1 MFWSIPCSKRAIIK
15 FVPCRN
21 ISLTRALIEAANT
34 SLNGT
39 RMKNICSL
47 RERPFAYLL
56 HYVLARPFSHAAIML
71 SVIAAVG
78 CSVSTQYG
86 LKILV
91 DALTS
96 RAHPPWQ
103 PFLILVAFIAADNLF
118 WRLASWT
125 ASFTFVQVTGDVRR
139 DLFRHLTLH
148 AHSFFSDRLPG
159 VLTSRIT
166 ATSNA
171 TFTIESMFVYNVLP
185 PCLASIGA
193 MIYLASVNLNMA
205 AALLLA
211 ASIVVVIM
219 FRIASRG
226 KPLHRDFASKAS
238 TVDGEMVDV
247 VGNMS
252 LVKAFSAVRR
262 EHFRFDQTVQHEL
275 QARRKSLLYLERLRL
290 GHAVVTVTFTLCLL
304 AWAIV
309 LWQQGNASAGDVVMV
324 STLGI
329 SVLSA
334 TRDLAVALVDVTQ
347 HFARL
352 SEAISTLLVPHQLSD
367 HPEAISIIPHGSDI
381 VFDKVDFA
389 YSKENRV
396 FHRFSLHVP
405 CGQRLGLVGPSG
417 GGKSTL
423 FALLQ
428 RFYDVDGGQILIE
441 GHPIKKVKQD
451 SLWDAIATVPQ
462 DTALFNRSL
471 LENIRYGRPDATNE
485 EVWRAAMDARCSSFI
500 EALPEGLNTIVGDRG
515 LLLSG
520 GQRQRISIARAFL
533 KNAPILLLD
542 EATSALDSD
551 SEEAIREALNRLMK
565 GRTVIAIAHRISTL
579 RQFDRIAVIDAGTII
594 EDGTPQQLLKQGGH
608 FSQLMKKERL
618 ALMNYAAV

>member
-1 MFWSIPCSKRAIIK
+1 MFGSIPCSKRAIIK

-423 FALLQ
+423 FSLLQ

-485 EVWRAAMDARCSSFI
+485 EVWRAALDARCSSFI

>member
-1 MFWSIPCSKRAIIK
+1 M
-15 FVPCRN
+15 
-21 ISLTRALIEAANT
+21 AADT
-34 SLNGT
+34 YLNGT
-39 RMKNICSL
+39 RMKNICSW
-47 RERPFAYLL
+47 REKPFAYLL
-56 HYVLARPFSHAAIML
+56 HYVFARPFAHAAIL
-71 SVIAAVG
+71 ASVFAAVA

-96 RAHPPWQ
+96 NGRPPWQ
-103 PFLILVAFIAADNLF
+103 PFLVLVGFIAADNLF
-118 WRLASWT
+118 WRLASWI

-148 AHSFFSDRLPG
+148 SHSFFSDRLPG

-193 MIYLASVNLNMA
+193 MIYLASVNLHMA
-205 AALLLA
+205 GALLLA

-226 KPLHRDFASKAS
+226 KPLHHDFASKAS
-238 TVDGEMVDV
+238 TVDGEMIDV
-247 VGNMS
+247 VGNMG
-252 LVKAFSAVRR
+252 LVKAFSAVGR
-262 EHFRFDQTVQHEL
+262 EHNRFDQTIQHEL
-275 QARRKSLLYLERLRL
+275 SARRKSLLYLERLRL

-304 AWAIV
+304 AWAIL
-309 LWQQGNASAGDVVMV
+309 LWQQGKASAGDVVMV

-334 TRDLAVALVDVTQ
+334 TRDLAVALVDITQ

-367 HPEAISIIPHGSDI
+367 HPEAISIVPRGSDI
-381 VFDKVDFA
+381 AFDKVDFA
-389 YSKENRV
+389 YSKGNQV
-396 FHRFSLHVP
+396 FRQFSLHVP

-423 FALLQ
+423 FSLLH
-428 RFYDVDGGQILIE
+428 RFYDVDSGQILIE
-441 GHPIKKVKQD
+441 GHPIDKIKQD
-451 SLWDAIATVPQ
+451 SLWNAIATVPQ

-500 EALPEGLNTIVGDRG
+500 EALPDGLNTIVGDRG

-542 EATSALDSD
+542 EATSALDAD
-551 SEEAIREALNRLMK
+551 SEEAIREALNRLMD

-579 RQFDRIAVIDAGTII
+579 RQFDRIVVIDAGTIL
-594 EDGTPQQLLKQGGH
+594 EDGSPQQLMKQNGH
-608 FSQLMKKERL
+608 FSHLMKKERL
-618 ALMNYAAV
+618 ALTTYAAA

>member
-1 MFWSIPCSKRAIIK
+1 MMVID
-15 FVPCRN
+15 VH
-21 ISLTRALIEAANT
+21 
-34 SLNGT
+34 LNGT
-39 RMKNICSL
+39 RMKNICSW
-47 RERPFAYLL
+47 RERPFAFLL
-56 HYVLARPFSHAAIML
+56 HYVLARPFSHVGIL
-71 SVIAAVG
+71 LFVIAAVA

-96 RAHPPWQ
+96 NSNPPWQ
-103 PFLILVAFIAADNLF
+103 AFLILVAFIAADNLF
-118 WRLASWT
+118 WRLASWI
-125 ASFTFVQVTGDVRR
+125 ASFTFVQVTGDVRKA
-139 DLFRHLTLH
+139 LFRHLTLH
-148 AHSFFSDRLPG
+148 SHSFFSDRMPG

-185 PCLASIGA
+185 PCLASVGA
-193 MIYLASVNLNMA
+193 MIYLAGVNLHMA
-205 AALLLA
+205 SALLAA

-247 VGNMS
+247 VGNMG
-252 LVKAFSAVRR
+252 LVKAFGAVGR
-262 EHFRFDQTVQHEL
+262 EHRRFDQTIQHEL
-275 QARRKSLLYLERLRL
+275 HARRRSLLYLEQLRL
-290 GHAVVTVTFTLCLL
+290 GHAIITVTFTLCLL
-304 AWAIV
+304 AWAIA
-309 LWQQGNASAGDVVMV
+309 LWQQGKASAGDVVMV

-367 HPEAISIIPHGSDI
+367 HPEAISIVPRGSDI
-381 VFDKVDFA
+381 VFDKIDFA
-389 YSKENRV
+389 YSKRNPV
-396 FHRFSLHVP
+396 FRQFSLYVP

-423 FALLQ
+423 FSLLQ
-428 RFYDVDGGQILIE
+428 RFYDIDSGQILIE
-441 GHPIKKVKQD
+441 GHPINKIKQD
-451 SLWDAIATVPQ
+451 SLWNVIATVPQ

-471 LENIRYGRPDATNE
+471 LENIRYGRPDATDD
-485 EVWRAAMDARCSSFI
+485 EVWRAAMDARCGSFI
-500 EALPEGLNTIVGDRG
+500 EALPDGLNTIVGDRG

-551 SEEAIREALNRLMK
+551 SEEAIREALKRLMH

-579 RQFDRIAVIDAGTII
+579 RHFDRIAVIDAGTIL
-594 EDGTPQQLLKQGGH
+594 EDGPPQQLMKQGGH
-608 FSQLMKKERL
+608 FSQLMRKERL
-618 ALMNYAAV
+618 ALMPYSAA